1 MSQQAKD
8 KINNLRKKIDVMDAG
23 LVDLL
28 NKRAE
33 LAYDVKKLKLANNM
47 PILDSERE
55 TRIHEMIRRKSK
67 GLLKEE
73 DLERI
78 YKLLLEVMR
87 GIDEA

>member
-28 NKRAE
+28 NNRAE

>member
-47 PILDSERE
+47 PILDSKRE